1 MAIIQV
7 CNTFKK
13 IISNSSNMYY
23 ILIGKFVYSDV
34 LTGKS
39 PIDDFVSSSF
49 VSQEWARFT
58 WKDAARGST
67 INNFQ

>member
-1 MAIIQV
+1 M
-7 CNTFKK
+7 
-13 IISNSSNMYY
+13 
-23 ILIGKFVYSDV
+23 YSDV

-39 PIDDFVSSSF
+39 PIVDFVSSSF
-49 VSQEWARFT
+49 VSQEWARFA